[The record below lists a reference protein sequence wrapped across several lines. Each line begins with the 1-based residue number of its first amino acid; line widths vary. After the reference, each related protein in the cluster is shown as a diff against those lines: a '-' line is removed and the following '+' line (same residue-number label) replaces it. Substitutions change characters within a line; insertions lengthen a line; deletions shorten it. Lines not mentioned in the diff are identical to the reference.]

1 MEFSQVRA
9 IEDRRWSRGDQS
21 LVWRHEAAL
30 KLVTNEPVLDVG
42 GGDGLF
48 LSLLQERKNFT
59 QLSLLDI
66 SPVAVEKARSKDLKA
81 RVADLTQPFP
91 FADNTFETAC
101 ALDVLE
107 HLYDPLPALKEM
119 GRVAKQVIAVVPNFN
134 FIKER
139 LQVSLGQV
147 PFQCKPQRGGH
158 VYWFNYQ
165 ILKTLVTEAGLEID
179 VTSFGSFRRF
189 SSLSNWLA
197 KGNPNLFAYSFAV
210 RLKKR

>member
-30 KLVTNEPVLDVG
+30 KLVTDEPVLDVG

-48 LSLLQERKNFT
+48 LSLLRERKNFT

-66 SPVAVEKARSKDLKA
+66 SPVAVEKARRKDLKA

-107 HLYDPLPALKEM
+107 HLYDPLTALKEM
-119 GRVAKQVIAVVPNFN
+119 GRIAKQVVAVVPNFN

-139 LQVSLGQV
+139 LQVSLGKV

-189 SSLSNWLA
+189 GSLSNWLA